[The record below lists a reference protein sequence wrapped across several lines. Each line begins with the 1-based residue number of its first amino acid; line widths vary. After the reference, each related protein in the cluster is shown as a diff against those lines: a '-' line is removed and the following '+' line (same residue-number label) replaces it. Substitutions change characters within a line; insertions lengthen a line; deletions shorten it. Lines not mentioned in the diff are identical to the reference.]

1 MKTSVYDIKGKKVKD
16 IKMPIQFNTPVR
28 KDIIRRA
35 VVAIRKNKVQPYGHR
50 KLAGRT
56 SSAVFRSTR
65 TGYGHSYNWGI
76 ARVPRLMVRGGRR
89 VGRVMNVPHAVGGP
103 RAHGPKAEKIWKVK
117 MNTKE
122 RRLAIRS
129 ALAATLDKKIVSE
142 HGHKVP
148 EIFPLIIV
156 EDFENL
162 SKTKDVIDFL
172 MALGLEAE
180 MERASKKKVRAGKGT
195 MRGRPY
201 KKKKGPLFVISKVSP
216 IIKAASNIPGID
228 TVVVSQINT
237 ELLAPGAHPGR
248 LVVYSELALKKME
261 EEKLFF

>member
-1 MKTSVYDIKGKKVKD
+1 MKASVYDIKGKKVRE
-16 IKMPIQFNTPVR
+16 INMPKQFDTPVR

-35 VVAIRKNKVQPYGHR
+35 VVAIRKNKVQPYGHK
-50 KLAGRT
+50 KLAGRM
-56 SSAVFRSTR
+56 SSAKFRSTR

-76 ARVPRLMVRGGRR
+76 ARLPRLMVRGGRR

-103 RAHGPKAEKIWKVK
+103 RAHGPKTEKIWKVS

-129 ALAATLDKKIVSE
+129 ALAATLNTIIVSE
-142 HGHKVP
+142 RGHKVP
-148 EIFPLIIV
+148 KTFPLIV
-156 EDFENL
+156 VGDFENL
-162 SKTKDVIDFL
+162 AKTKEVIEFFKII
-172 MALGLEAE
+172 GLEEE

-195 MRGRPY
+195 MRKRPY
-201 KKKKGPLFVISKVSP
+201 KKKKGPLIVISEVKP
-216 IIKAASNIPGID
+216 IIKAASNIAGVD
-228 TVVVSQINT
+228 VVAVAQLNA

-248 LVVYSELALKKME
+248 LTIYTESALKKME